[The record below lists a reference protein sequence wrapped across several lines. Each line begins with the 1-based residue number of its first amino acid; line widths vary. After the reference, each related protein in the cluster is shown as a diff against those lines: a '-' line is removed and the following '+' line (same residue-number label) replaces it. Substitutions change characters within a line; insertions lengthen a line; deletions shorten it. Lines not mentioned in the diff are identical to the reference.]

1 MSGPVREV
9 FPNTGKS
16 SMLRQFIYGLIAI
29 VCLETIVVGVVI
41 YLVAPPGLHLLLI
54 LVLLL
59 GLLVFAAYG
68 FAKIL
73 RSAHLLSGDLLHLN
87 MGRWFSCRLPLT
99 LISSADRAFLTSFP
113 RPDMLGIVCAREGE
127 RLHCLSRRSDVCCI
141 RLKEPFMVKAPSAE
155 NRRNRRGL
163 VREILINV
171 DEPELFLQ
179 RISEAAAMR
188 DKLPAGF
195 ETAPGAVGAAAAV
208 KSFGVNAGDI
218 FENTLWDE
226 RGRSVEAGNLQPSL
240 QLDKLTRCY
249 GSFLAVQDLNIEVYP
264 GEIFGFLGANGA
276 GKTTTIRMIAGLLQP
291 TAGKVLVNGE
301 ELWKPGAKNRR
312 LIGYVPDTPLVY
324 ERLTA
329 REHLAVAGRLYNLPR
344 EGLRDRIEALLSMFD
359 LLHWGDRLIATYS
372 MGMRRKFSLALS
384 LLHDPEV
391 IIIDELTGAF
401 DAPTLAEIKNILVEL
416 RERGKTIF
424 LSTHVMDVAEKVC
437 DRVAI
442 IHRGR
447 LKSLGAVKELCN
459 SHGVEGGLEQLFLK
473 TIATGREKQ

>member
-9 FPNTGKS
+9 FYNTGKS
-16 SMLRQFIYGLIAI
+16 STLRQFIYGLIAI
-29 VCLETIVVGVVI
+29 ICLETVVVGVVI
-41 YLVAPPGLHLLLI
+41 YLVAPPGRYLLPLI
-54 LVLLL
+54 TLLL
-59 GLLVFAAYG
+59 GLLIFAAFG

-73 RSAHLLSGDLLHLN
+73 RSAHLLAGDLLHLN
-87 MGRWFSCRLPLT
+87 MGRWFSCRLPLA
-99 LISSADRAFLTSFP
+99 LISSADYASLASFP
-113 RPDMLGIVCAREGE
+113 RPDMLGISCAREGE
-127 RLHCLSRRSDVCCI
+127 RLHCLSRRSDVCRI
-141 RLKEPFMVKAPSAE
+141 QLKELFLVKAPSAE

-179 RISEAAAMR
+179 SIGEAAAMR
-188 DKLPAGF
+188 GKPPAGD
-195 ETAPGAVGAAAAV
+195 ETASGEGGAVGVV
-208 KSFGVNAGDI
+208 KRSGGDV
-218 FENTLWDE
+218 FENTLRDE
-226 RGRSVEAGNLQPSL
+226 EGLPAQAGDLQPSL
-240 QLDKLTRCY
+240 QLDKLTKCY
-249 GSFLAVQDLNIEVYP
+249 GSFPAVRDLNIEVYP

-276 GKTTTIRMIAGLLQP
+276 GKTTTIRMIAGLLRP

-359 LLHWGDRLIATYS
+359 LLHWGDHLISTYS
-372 MGMRRKFSLALS
+372 MGMKRKFSLALS

-401 DAPTLAEIKNILVEL
+401 DAPTLAGIKDILVEL

-437 DRVAI
+437 DRVAV

-447 LKSLGAVKELCN
+447 LKSLGTVRELCD
-459 SHGVEGGLEQLFLK
+459 SHGVESGLEQLFLK
-473 TIATGREKQ
+473 IIANGRAKQ

>member
-1 MSGPVREV
+1 MLSSPVREA

-16 SMLRQFIYGLIAI
+16 STLRQFIYGLIAI
-29 VCLETIVVGVVI
+29 ICLETMVVGVVI
-41 YLVAPPGLHLLLI
+41 YLVAPPGRYLLPI
-54 LVLLL
+54 MTLLL
-59 GLLVFAAYG
+59 GLLIFAAYG

-87 MGRWFSCRLPLT
+87 MGRWFSCRLPLA
-99 LISSADRAFLTSFP
+99 LILSADRASLSSFP
-113 RPDMLGIVCAREGE
+113 RPDMLGIACAREGE
-127 RLHCLSRRSDVCCI
+127 RLHCLSRRSDICRI
-141 RLKEPFMVKAPSAE
+141 GLKELFVVKAPSAE
-155 NRRNRRGL
+155 DRRNRRGP

-179 RISEAAAMR
+179 RISEAVAMHG
-188 DKLPAGF
+188 KLQAGA
-195 ETAPGAVGAAAAV
+195 ETAPGEFGAAGAV
-208 KSFGVNAGDI
+208 KGPGEDIFDNTFRDKGGHPPQAGDM
-218 FENTLWDE
+218 
-226 RGRSVEAGNLQPSL
+226 QPSL

-249 GSFLAVQDLNIEVYP
+249 GSFPAVQDLTIEVYP

-276 GKTTTIRMIAGLLQP
+276 GKTTTIRMIAGLLRP

-312 LIGYVPDTPLVY
+312 LIGYMPDTPLVY

-344 EGLRDRIEALLSMFD
+344 EDLQDRIEALLSMFD
-359 LLHWGDRLIATYS
+359 LVHWGDRLISTYS

-391 IIIDELTGAF
+391 IVIDELTGAF
-401 DAPTLAEIKNILVEL
+401 DAPTLAGIKDILVDL

-437 DRVAI
+437 DRVAV

-447 LKSLGAVKELCN
+447 LKSLGTVRELCD
-459 SHGVEGGLEQLFLK
+459 SHGVENGLEQLFLK
-473 TIATGREKQ
+473 IIVNGRAKQ